1 MPANS
6 LFLTSAPCEW
16 GMAALLAVLCSAAP
30 ALAQRTVH
38 VETTVTNITDSNLT
52 YGPVSAS
59 PPTCNAVSGGPGC
72 KSLSFDFKGT
82 CETMREDHSGEVK
95 KCIITGTPTVL
106 FSFSP
111 SGAHDENG
119 NSTGVCA
126 PFIESL
132 VTTYEDGSTLNAT
145 GQGQVCCSD
154 DSTDNLC
161 KGGFGPPFVARE
173 STIITAGTGKLRGVT
188 GSGLEVGAG
197 YPDGSEIAQQEQVW
211 VFPRTP

>member
-72 KSLSFDFKGT
+72 KFLSFDFTGT
-82 CETMREDHSGEVK
+82 CETAQEGHFANIS
-95 KCIITGTPTVL
+95 KCTISGTPIVW
-106 FSFSP
+106 FSFTP